1 MKLRE
6 NMRRA
11 IYIVSLTAGVFIV
24 TFLAFRVAKV
34 RSQDPP
40 ARSFVATLSD
50 TRYKPDGSTFTRED
64 ILHAVRRDRS
74 QVDVFRK
81 ELPDGRGWEYLRKI
95 LNVST
100 ALDVMVEPATGSAV
114 TMPMGKQQLELLT
127 RPALNCGAAVN
138 APTKTILG
146 YAVVRW
152 STEFPLQENQSVR
165 TEEWRAP
172 ALGCYALYERSE
184 MGPKNGPSAHN
195 VREVLFVAE
204 GEPPVAFFDV
214 PSDLKERSPSQADS
228 EFERFFPGNHLYLEG
243 GARADQ
249 RYYGSRQATPNK

>member
-1 MKLRE
+1 
-6 NMRRA
+6 MRRA

-50 TRYKPDGSTFTRED
+50 TRYKPDGSIFTRDD

-172 ALGCYALYERSE
+172 ALGCYALYDRSE
-184 MGPKNGPSAHN
+184 MGPKNGPSAYN

-204 GEPPVAFFDV
+204 GEPPSAFFEV
-214 PSDLKERSPSQADS
+214 ASDLKERSPSQADS

-243 GARADQ
+243 GAKADQ
-249 RYYGSRQATPNK
+249 RYYGRREATPNR

>member
-1 MKLRE
+1 
-6 NMRRA
+6 MRRA

-40 ARSFVATLSD
+40 ARSFVATLSE

-64 ILHAVRRDRS
+64 VLHAVRRDRS

-81 ELPDGRGWEYLRKI
+81 ELPDRSGWEYLRKI
-95 LNVST
+95 LNVS
-100 ALDVMVEPATGSAV
+100 AGVDVMVEPATGSAV
-114 TMPMGKQQLELLT
+114 TMPMGKKQLELLT
-127 RPALNCGAAVN
+127 RPALNCGAPAN
-138 APTKTILG
+138 APTKTLLG
-146 YAVVRW
+146 YTVVRW
-152 STEFPLQENQSVR
+152 YKEFPLSVR
-165 TEEWRAP
+165 AEEWRAP
-172 ALGCYALYERSE
+172 ALGCYALYDRSE
-184 MGPKNGPSAHN
+184 MGPKDGPFSYN

-204 GEPPVAFFDV
+204 GEPPLTFFDV

-228 EFERFFPGNHLYLEG
+228 EFERLFPGHHLYVEG

>member
-1 MKLRE
+1 
-6 NMRRA
+6 MRRA
-11 IYIVSLTAGVFIV
+11 IYVVSLTAGVFIV
-24 TFLAFRVAKV
+24 TFLAFRAAKV
-34 RSQDPP
+34 RSQDSP
-40 ARSFVATLSD
+40 ARSFVATLSE
-50 TRYKPDGSTFTRED
+50 TRYKPDGSIFTRED

-81 ELPDGRGWEYLRKI
+81 ELPDRSGWEYLRKI
-95 LNVST
+95 LNVS
-100 ALDVMVEPATGSAV
+100 AGVDVMVEPATGSAV
-114 TMPMGKQQLELLT
+114 TMPMGKEQLELLT

-138 APTKTILG
+138 APRKTILG

-152 STEFPLQENQSVR
+152 STELPLPDNQSVR

-204 GEPPVAFFDV
+204 GEPPSAFFEV
-214 PSDLKERSPSQADS
+214 ASDLKERSPSQADS

-243 GARADQ
+243 GAKADQ
-249 RYYGSRQATPNK
+249 RYYGRREATPNR